1 CRATTISS
9 EMLRGTITSTAART
23 RRCSPGCVVVNR
35 TSKIEPVSSLYA
47 KYVRD
52 RPAYL
57 SNASTT
63 YPALAGGA
71 GRSARTSRQ
80 QVAVPNTRNR
90 PFTREISEQT
100 GWILLLVTFRT
111 HSQIGRAHV

>member
-1 CRATTISS
+1 GAPY
-9 EMLRGTITSTAART
+9 ELY
-23 RRCSPGCVVVNR
+23 RRSLHDALP
-35 TSKIEPVSSLYA
+35 ILSSLYA

-111 HSQIGRAHV
+111 HSRWSTIISAMATYLAGMAAVMVPCR